1 MDRKCF
7 VMMPFDP
14 IFNGVWEHVLRP
26 TVTAVGDECKRA
38 DDFFSLGPIMNDVLK
53 SIREADYL
61 IADLTG
67 KNPNVFYELGIAHAL
82 DKPVI
87 LLTQQLN
94 DVPIDL
100 RHLRLIAYEDSAGGA
115 AKLMATLKRFI
126 QNLP

>member
-1 MDRKCF
+1 MARKCF

-14 IFNGVWEHVLRP
+14 MFNGVWEHVLRP
-26 TVTAVGDECKRA
+26 AVTALGDDCKRA
-38 DDFFSLGPIMNDVLK
+38 DDFFSPGPILNDVLK

-67 KNPNVFYELGIAHAL
+67 KNANVFYELGIAHTL
-82 DKPVI
+82 GKPVI

-94 DVPIDL
+94 DVPFDL
-100 RHLRLIAYEDSAGGA
+100 RYQRLIAYEDSAGGA
-115 AKLMATLKRFI
+115 AKLMATLQRFI